1 MAEVSVSGTGVG
13 MAEVSVSV
21 TGVGMAEVSVSVTGV
36 SRCVLLQG
44 VCQMLAGLKSET
56 LYSKLQLKTSFCAY
70 SSATLLILC

>member
-36 SRCVLLQG
+36 GRCVLLQG
-44 VCQMLAGLKSET
+44 VCQMLAGVWCCYVT
-56 LYSKLQLKTSFCAY
+56 
-70 SSATLLILC
+70 